1 LRISDDD
8 VHAFERLLTG
18 GVWAQ
23 VEVEWDESDSKA
35 PFSISQLT
43 PIQLASFNLEEYR
56 KLRTQFTTEEWID
69 LLIRSMGY
77 EPSQFSQ
84 RLKTLFLLR
93 LIPLCERN
101 YNLVELGPRGTGKSF
116 AVQELSPYAA
126 LLTGPTTVANLFGH
140 MNGKV
145 KGMVSIWDVVGFDEV
160 ADLQKMPKEV
170 ITTMKTYCESGQFQ
184 RGAESFAGDASIAM
198 FGNTQQ
204 PIDVMVQT
212 GHLFAPM
219 PDVIRDDMAFI
230 DRLHCYVPGWE
241 VPPMRNEYFTDHYGF
256 VIDYLAEALRE
267 LRKLNYTELCDNHF
281 GLGSHLATRDRK
293 AVRRTVSGLVKIIHP
308 HGAPSKGDLEEILK
322 LAIECR
328 RRVKEQ
334 LKKMGSFQYSQT
346 SFGYSDNDTGEEHFV
361 GVPEQGGQDLI
372 TAEPMA
378 PGSVYTASVTGDGT
392 VGLYR
397 LEVSIAAGNGKLKPA
412 GGISGPMKE
421 SIQRAFAFLQANK
434 SAFSIS
440 HEADSYDYNV
450 EAIDLLGN
458 KVEAEVGVAFFLA
471 AFSAIRRA
479 PARAG
484 MLVMGDMSIQGNIK
498 AARSLVEPL
507 QVAMDNGARCALI
520 PGENKRS
527 FLEINTDEIDKID
540 PIFYNDVKTATFKG
554 LDLN

>member
-1 LRISDDD
+1 MRTQGPG
-8 VHAFERLLTG
+8 AGREG
-18 GVWAQ
+18 GRQRAGVR
-23 VEVEWDESDSKA
+23 
-35 PFSISQLT
+35 FSISQLT
-43 PIQLASFNLEEYR
+43 PIQLASFNLDEYR
-56 KLRTQFTTEEWID
+56 KLRTQFSTEEWID

-84 RLKTLFLLR
+84 RLKLLFLLR

-140 MNGKV
+140 MSGKV

-219 PDVIRDDMAFI
+219 PDVIRDDRAFI
-230 DRLHCYVPGWE
+230 DRLHCYLPGWE
-241 VPPMRNEYFTDHYGF
+241 VPNMRNEFFTDHYGF
-256 VIDYLAEALRE
+256 VIDYLAEALRD
-267 LRKLNYTELCDNHF
+267 LRKLNYTELCDSHF
-281 GLGSHLATRDRK
+281 GLGSHLNTRDRK

-308 HGAPSKGDLEEILK
+308 HGEPSKEDLEDIVK

-334 LKKMGSFQYSQT
+334 LKKMGSFEYSQT
-346 SFGYSDNDTGEEHFV
+346 SFSYSDNDTGEEHFV

-372 TAEPMA
+372 AAEPMA

-412 GGISGPMKE
+412 GGISGQMKE
-421 SIQRAFAFLQANK
+421 SIQRAFAYLQANK

>member
-1 LRISDDD
+1 
-8 VHAFERLLTG
+8 
-18 GVWAQ
+18 

-43 PIQLASFNLEEYR
+43 PIQLASFNLDEYR
-56 KLRTQFTTEEWID
+56 KLRTQFSTEEWID

-84 RLKTLFLLR
+84 RLKYLFLLR

-219 PDVIRDDMAFI
+219 PDIIRDDRAFI
-230 DRLHCYVPGWE
+230 DRLHCYLPGWE
-241 VPPMRNEYFTDHYGF
+241 VPNMRNEFFTDHYGF
-256 VIDYLAEALRE
+256 VIDYLAEALRD
-267 LRKLNYTELCDNHF
+267 LRKLNYTELCDSQF
-281 GLGSHLATRDRK
+281 GLGSHLNTRDRK

-308 HGAPSKGDLEEILK
+308 HGEPSKEDLEEILK

-334 LKKMGSFQYSQT
+334 LKKMGSFEYSQT
-346 SFGYSDNDTGEEHFV
+346 SFSYSDNDTGEEHFV

-372 TAEPMA
+372 AAEPMA

-412 GGISGPMKE
+412 GGISGQMKE

-540 PIFYNDVKTATFKG
+540 PIFFNDVKTATFKG